1 VITFIPV
8 GNETVRDLLHLTL
21 PSMSRL
27 REMEMFVRVVDAGS
41 FSSAARDL
49 KIGQPAI
56 SKTIAGLEERL
67 GVRLLV
73 RSTRRLRPTEAG
85 VAFYERALR
94 AITEADEADAAARG
108 VAASLEGRL
117 RISAA
122 VTFSR
127 IHLVPR
133 LAEFL
138 DAHPRL
144 ELELVMDDRPRDLV
158 AENIDA
164 ALRLGALTDS
174 SLRARK
180 LAQSERLVLA
190 SPAYLARRGSPA
202 TPADLLNH
210 DAIIYSQWTGGEEW
224 SFRRGSSE
232 TLIRLQRRLM
242 ITAAEGVRAA
252 VISGQG
258 FAIASRWMFTPEL
271 ESGEVVSILNDW
283 TLPPLDLWV
292 IYPSGRLTSTKARA
306 FVKWFEGITA

>member
-1 VITFIPV
+1 
-8 GNETVRDLLHLTL
+8 
-21 PSMSRL
+21 
-27 REMEMFVRVVDAGS
+27 MEMFVRVVDGGS
-41 FSSAARDL
+41 FSAAARDL

-56 SKTIAGLEERL
+56 SKTIASLEERL

-73 RSTRRLRPTEAG
+73 RSTRRLTPTEAG

-117 RISAA
+117 RISVA

-138 DAHPRL
+138 DTHPCL

-180 LAQSERLVLA
+180 LAQSERLVIA
-190 SPAYLARRGSPA
+190 SPAYLARRGTPA
-202 TPADLLNH
+202 APADLLNH

-232 TLIRLQRRLM
+232 TSIRLHRRLM

-252 VISGQG
+252 VITGQG
-258 FAIASRWMFTPEL
+258 FSIASRWMFAPEL
-271 ESGEVVSILNDW
+271 ESGEVVSILNEW

-306 FVKWFEGITA
+306 FIKWFEGVIA

>member
-1 VITFIPV
+1 
-8 GNETVRDLLHLTL
+8 
-21 PSMSRL
+21 MSRL

-41 FSSAARDL
+41 FSLAARDM

-56 SKTIAGLEERL
+56 SKTIASLEERL
-67 GVRLLV
+67 GVSLLV
-73 RSTRRLRPTEAG
+73 RSTRRLTPTEAG

-94 AITEADEADAAARG
+94 AVTEADEADAAARG
-108 VAASLEGRL
+108 ASASLEGRL

-180 LAQSERLVLA
+180 LAQSERLVVA
-190 SPAYLARRGSPA
+190 SPAYLARRGVPA
-202 TPADLLNH
+202 TPADVLHH

-224 SFRRGSSE
+224 SFRRGTAE
-232 TLIRLQRRLM
+232 TSIRFHRRLM

-258 FAIASRWMFTPEL
+258 FAIASRWMFAPEL
-271 ESGEVVSILNDW
+271 QSGEVVSILNDW

-306 FVKWFEGITA
+306 FVKWFEGIIA

>member
-1 VITFIPV
+1 
-8 GNETVRDLLHLTL
+8 
-21 PSMSRL
+21 MSRL

-41 FSSAARDL
+41 FSLAARDM

-67 GVRLLV
+67 GVSLLV
-73 RSTRRLRPTEAG
+73 RSTRRLTPTEAG

-94 AITEADEADAAARG
+94 AVTEADEADAAARG
-108 VAASLEGRL
+108 ASASLEGRL

-144 ELELVMDDRPRDLV
+144 QLELVMDDRPRDLV

-164 ALRLGALTDS
+164 ALRLGVLTDS

-180 LAQSERLVLA
+180 LAQSERLVVA
-190 SPAYLARRGSPA
+190 SPAYLARRGVPA
-202 TPADLLNH
+202 TPADMLNH

-224 SFRRGSSE
+224 SFRRGTAE
-232 TLIRLQRRLM
+232 TSIRFQRRLM

-258 FAIASRWMFTPEL
+258 FAIASRWMFAPEL
-271 ESGEVVSILNDW
+271 QSGEVVSILNDW

-306 FVKWFEGITA
+306 FVKWFEGIIA

>member
-1 VITFIPV
+1 
-8 GNETVRDLLHLTL
+8 
-21 PSMSRL
+21 
-27 REMEMFVRVVDAGS
+27 MEMFVRVVDAGS
-41 FSSAARDL
+41 FSLAARDM

-67 GVRLLV
+67 GVSLLV
-73 RSTRRLRPTEAG
+73 RSTRRLTPTEAG

-94 AITEADEADAAARG
+94 AVTEADEADAAARG
-108 VAASLEGRL
+108 ASASLEGRL

-144 ELELVMDDRPRDLV
+144 QLELVMDDRPRDLV

-164 ALRLGALTDS
+164 ALRLGVLTDS

-180 LAQSERLVLA
+180 LAQSERLVVA
-190 SPAYLARRGSPA
+190 SPAYLARRGVPA
-202 TPADLLNH
+202 TPADMRNH

-224 SFRRGSSE
+224 SFRRGTAE
-232 TLIRLQRRLM
+232 TSIRFQRRLM

-258 FAIASRWMFTPEL
+258 FAIASRWMFAPEL
-271 ESGEVVSILNDW
+271 QSGEVVSILNDW

-306 FVKWFEGITA
+306 FVKWFEGIIA